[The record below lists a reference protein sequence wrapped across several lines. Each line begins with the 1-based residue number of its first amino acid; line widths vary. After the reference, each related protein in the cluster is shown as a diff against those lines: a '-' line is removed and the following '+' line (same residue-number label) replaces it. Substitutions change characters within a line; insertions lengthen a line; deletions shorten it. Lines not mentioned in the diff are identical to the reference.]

1 MVHNILVVIWVFK
14 VSSKIRLFFVF
25 VLFFSF
31 FGAVE
36 DSKWNLFLTCFYLAG
51 LGEAV
56 GIQELGLWLNW
67 NFEVGDQLTGKRVEQ
82 YAEEEQKKEGRN
94 L

>member
-1 MVHNILVVIWVFK
+1 ME
-14 VSSKIRLFFVF
+14 S
-25 VLFFSF
+25 
-31 FGAVE
+31 
-36 DSKWNLFLTCFYLAG
+36 FLTCFYLAG

-67 NFEVGDQLTGKRVEQ
+67 NFGVGDQLTGKRVEQ